1 MNMKLTKITLENW
14 KNFRSL
20 EATVGDRLFVVGA
33 NASGKSNLLDA
44 LRFTHDIVKSGG
56 GLRYAVAARGG
67 IEKILC
73 LSADETSPVAIKLDL
88 LDDNNIPWSYKLAI
102 SRQSPGSHNV
112 TIQRETV
119 FKDGKNLVDR
129 PTANDKA
136 DTELLTQTYL
146 EQTTMNKEFRDM
158 VRFLED
164 IKYMHLV
171 PQFLKHPEAFNG
183 NLPGDPFG
191 KDFLRTIA
199 DAQEP
204 LKYLWLEKINE
215 ILQTAIPQPINL
227 KYDEQKAQPHLAV
240 TYNCSKISGAGQNET
255 DLSDGTL
262 RLIGLLWSILDGKG
276 LLLLEEPE
284 LSLHTSVV
292 EKLAG
297 LFYSIQCFTKQPRQ
311 LIITTHSAELL
322 SDRSISLSQILLL
335 KVEDD
340 STKGEIAGD
349 KEAIIELLEGGLN
362 PAEAVLPYTRPIYRR

>member
-1 MNMKLTKITLENW
+1 MRLTSIALENW
-14 KNFRSL
+14 KNFRS
-20 EATVGDRLFVVGA
+20 TKFDIGDRLFVVGA

-44 LRFTHDIVKSGG
+44 LRFMHDIVKSGG

-67 IEKILC
+67 IEKIRC
-73 LSADETSPVAIKLDL
+73 LSAEKTSHIAIGLDL
-88 LDDNNIPWSYKLAI
+88 LDDNNITWTYKLAI
-102 SRQSPGSHNV
+102 SQQSPGSRNAM
-112 TIQRETV
+112 IQQETV

-129 PTANDKA
+129 PNTNDKA
-136 DTELLTQTYL
+136 DIELLTQTYL
-146 EQTTMNKEFRDM
+146 EQTTTNKDFRDM

-164 IKYMHLV
+164 MKYTHLV

-183 NLPGDPFG
+183 NLPEDPFG

-199 DAQEP
+199 DAPEP
-204 LKYLWLEKINE
+204 LKYQWLEKINE
-215 ILQTAIPQPINL
+215 ILRTSLPHPVNL
-227 KYDEQKAQPHLAV
+227 KYDKQKSQPHLAV
-240 TYNCSKISGAGQNET
+240 TYKYSKNGGAGQNET

-335 KVEDD
+335 KAEDD
-340 STKGEIAGD
+340 NTKAEMASD
-349 KEAIIELLEGGLN
+349 EEAIIALLKGGLN
-362 PAEAVLPYTRPIYRR
+362 PAEAVLPYTRPIYRTMT